1 MEPVSSAYAPQ
12 RLVTVQDWGEIDGL
26 AQRARLSELAVTVRD
41 PVPGP
46 IRIPDITIPSR
57 AAETA
62 TLLRTGPVGSD
73 IASSGGGW
81 IALTQPFDPAWRLNG
96 NTPLAQ
102 LGVTD
107 LFEAPSTPGLAE
119 LRYSRWPLVR
129 LGYTLSAAFILMA
142 LLVAVGARRGRSR
155 RATSG
160 AN

>member
-1 MEPVSSAYAPQ
+1 VEPVSSAYAPQ
-12 RLVTVQDWGEIDGL
+12 RLVTVQDWGEIVGL

-57 AAETA
+57 AAEPA

-96 NTPLAQ
+96 NPPLAQ

-107 LFEAPSTPGLAE
+107 LFEAPSPGLAE

-129 LGYTLSAAFILMA
+129 LGYALSAAFILVA
-142 LLVAVGARRGRSR
+142 LLVAIGARRSRSS
-155 RATSG
+155 RATPG
-160 AN
+160 AD